1 MPGIVTADEQRGRSD
16 DESRCGSESRRR
28 VLKAAGGLG
37 VLALAGCLTRQGL
50 SAGNPTDTPAGTTP
64 TDTPTATDTA
74 RGAPTTSDP
83 IPTEPVETATPTDTR
98 TEPDPTDT
106 RTQEPTPTEESTETK
121 TPTPGE
127 RLPRDDPAVLLSL
140 ETEPVT
146 PSTDTISGAIT
157 NPYLFPVQNGTVE
170 LDAPEGWDLSATYG
184 ATFDTLESQYT
195 QDVAWDVDIPD
206 SADGECELTATVT
219 YGTTTD
225 SVTVE
230 VTHTVLVGSPGDVV
244 TVLEPPFGVD
254 CGGVYTTGT
263 VEIDGVEFFPTTA
276 FTENLSL
283 DGTDPIPE
291 KGRWWTG
298 VENLSVDPVPSAEVN
313 ETNTDI
319 TYTDHDAL
327 YRTEHWAD
335 DDLSY
340 TFSLDAGTYE
350 VTLHFAEVVFESDGR
365 RVFDVSVN
373 GETVLPAFDIHAE
386 TGYATALTES
396 FEIETDGD
404 LTIAA
409 HSVNGKPKFG
419 SIEIREA

>member
-1 MPGIVTADEQRGRSD
+1 
-16 DESRCGSESRRR
+16 
-28 VLKAAGGLG
+28 LG
-37 VLALAGCLTRQGL
+37 VLALAGCLTRQEP
-50 SAGNPTDTPAGTTP
+50 STGNPTDTPAGGTP

-121 TPTPGE
+121 TPTPE
-127 RLPRDDPAVLLSL
+127 RSLGNDPAGLLLLDEVSDGTL
-140 ETEPVT
+140 YVA
-146 PSTDTISGAIT
+146 PSTTTITGSIT
-157 NPYLFPVQNGTVE
+157 NPYLFPVQDGTVK
-170 LDAPEGWDLSATYG
+170 LDAPEGWEPSATYG
-184 ATFDTLESQYT
+184 ATFDTLESQDT

-206 SADGECELTATVT
+206 SADGEYELTATVT

-283 DGTDPIPE
+283 DGTNPIPE

-365 RVFDVSVN
+365 RVFDISVD

-404 LTIAA
+404 LTITA

-419 SIEIREA
+419 GIEIREA

>member
-64 TDTPTATDTA
+64 TDTPTATGTA

-206 SADGECELTATVT
+206 SADGEYELTATVT
-219 YGTTTD
+219 YGTSSD
-225 SVTVE
+225 SAEAEATYAVI
-230 VTHTVLVGSPGDVV
+230 VGSPGPAV

-254 CGGVYTTGT
+254 CGGVHTTET
-263 VEIDGVEFFPTTA
+263 VEIDGATFSPTA
-276 FTENLSL
+276 SFTDGLWL
-283 DGTDPIPE
+283 DGTNPLPE
-291 KGRWWTG
+291 EGQWWTD
-298 VENLSVDPVPSAEVN
+298 VENLSVDPVPSAEMN
-313 ETNTDI
+313 EADTDI
-319 TYTDHDAL
+319 TYTDHGGL
-327 YRTEHWAD
+327 YRTEHWVD
-335 DDLSY
+335 GDLSY
-340 TFSLDAGTYE
+340 TFSLDAGSYE
-350 VTLHFAEVVFESDGR
+350 VTLHFAEVVFEADGR
-365 RVFDVSVN
+365 RVFDVSIG
-373 GETVLPAFDIHAE
+373 GETVLPDFDIHAE
-386 TGYATALTES
+386 TGYATALKKS
-396 FEIETDGD
+396 FEVETDGD
-404 LTIAA
+404 LTITG
-409 HSVNGKPKFG
+409 SPVDGKPKFG
-419 SIEIREA
+419 GIEIREA